1 MHFPSP
7 VLRIK
12 NHFRGGVSQ
21 SKMRQLDPGP
31 AEKRRSGG
39 GLAPLGRGGEGGAAA
54 ALGLA
59 PWAEDARPR
68 AGQAVATGPVK
79 DAEPP

>member
-1 MHFPSP
+1 MT
-7 VLRIK
+7 R
-12 NHFRGGVSQ
+12 
-21 SKMRQLDPGP
+21 DP
-31 AEKRRSGG
+31 RRSGE
-39 GLAPLGRGGEGGAAA
+39 AVADWHPGRGGEGGAAA

-59 PWAEDARPR
+59 PEAEDARPR

>member
-1 MHFPSP
+1 MADWH
-7 VLRIK
+7 
-12 NHFRGGVSQ
+12 
-21 SKMRQLDPGP
+21 PGQ
-31 AEKRRSGG
+31 
-39 GLAPLGRGGEGGAAA
+39 GGEGGAAA